1 MYYLTKYNVIL
12 SSPMIETVCS
22 NRDDVEDM
30 KAHKRLQ
37 CMINNANSF
46 GCYCCSCQD
55 M

>member
-12 SSPMIETVCS
+12 SSPMIETVFS

-30 KAHKRLQ
+30 KVHKRLQ
-37 CMINNANSF
+37 YMINNANSF